1 MEEVAF
7 RARRDKEM
15 MRSMVE
21 GFPDD
26 GLILVPGSF
35 GVTMAASGS
44 SVITVQMDLPAFLS
58 VALDSHWL

>member
-1 MEEVAF
+1 
-7 RARRDKEM
+7 M
-15 MRSMVE
+15 MRPMVE